1 MTGPRPGGRVRGS
14 TSGRPI
20 MAALDL
26 LGRRW
31 SLRVLWELRE
41 GALTFRALRS
51 ACDDVSPTVLN
62 DRLRELREAGV
73 VDLQAGGGY
82 VLTAD
87 GAALGA
93 LLLPL
98 HRWAEAW
105 GRRQQA
111 RRARARR
118 AP

>member
-1 MTGPRPGGRVRGS
+1 
-14 TSGRPI
+14 

-62 DRLRELREAGV
+62 TRLRELREAKLVERGP
-73 VDLQAGGGY
+73 DGY
-82 VLTAD
+82 RLTATGREL
-87 GAALGA
+87 GAALA
-93 LLLPL
+93 PL
-98 HRWAEAW
+98 QHWAEVW
-105 GRRQQA
+105 A
-111 RRARARR
+111 RRSA
-118 AP
+118 